1 MADPKGA
8 KAAKPVDGAEV
19 DARNTIAMA
28 MEDLTEDDRKEL
40 EKELEE
46 EMTERRCR
54 KLACF
59 LKTCHDIVKKV
70 DTVAASSTKVS
81 LPLSPKD
88 LVHLV
93 DVFVANKY
101 GADLTQFTWVMTED
115 MHSTFD
121 SLKQG
126 LNASL
131 PK

>member
-28 MEDLTEDDRKEL
+28 MEDLTEDDR
-40 EKELEE
+40 KELEE

-115 MHSTFD
+115 MRSTFD
-121 SLKQG
+121 SLKQD